1 MMSSTTKK
9 PLAIIIGAG
18 EGLGKSLVT
27 LLADTGYQVVGLNRS
42 KVACDSDCVSII
54 QIDASNEKAVEDKI
68 IELIKL
74 YGPPEVLIHNPAQLL
89 IKPFLH
95 TTHEDFELSWKSMVL
110 SAFNV
115 FHSVLPSMVSQGKG
129 TIIVSGATASL
140 RAGENFSAFASAKFA
155 LRGLVQSV
163 AREYQKQ
170 GIHIAHVILDGI
182 LDTENSRNLHNL
194 DPAYMMSTHE
204 VAEAYLQLIQ
214 QKPSTWT
221 HELDLRPTSEI
232 F

>member
-1 MMSSTTKK
+1 MRPIMSK

-18 EGLGKSLVT
+18 EGLGKSLAEI
-27 LLADTGYQVVGLNRS
+27 LANSGYQVVGLNRTI
-42 KVACDSDCVSII
+42 VACDIENI
-54 QIDASNEKAVEDKI
+54 LMMQLDASNEKVVEDEIRKI
-68 IELIKL
+68 IDL
-74 YGPPEVLIHNPAQLL
+74 YGVPRVLIHNPAQLI
-89 IKPFLH
+89 IKPFLQ
-95 TTHEDFELSWKSMVL
+95 TSCEDFELSWKSMVL

-115 FHSVLPSMVSQGKG
+115 LHAVLPGMVKQSKG

-155 LRGLVQSV
+155 LRGLTQSI

-170 GIHIAHVILDGI
+170 GIHIAHVVLDGI
-182 LDTENSRNLHNL
+182 LDTPNSRTLHSL
-194 DPAYMMSTHE
+194 DPDDMMSTDE

-214 QKPSTWT
+214 QKPSAWT
-221 HELDLRPTSEI
+221 HELDLRPKNET